1 MAKVRIGIAT
11 FFELENQLVGIGT
24 DNPNN
29 TLQALGEIK
38 SSDARTVGVTTLSEY
53 QGFLDSKARL
63 GKQITDISSKIG
75 SQSGEIIID
84 GSVTVSSGTTFTN
97 GPESLTVSNNFTLP
111 GISDDKPTVGTT
123 RFNENLR
130 SLEFYTGSE
139 WKAVNSYIDVGS
151 SGRGIWGGGSTNIGP
166 IAPGF
171 EPSKIMNYTQLMSLG
186 NTQYFG
192 DLVAQAQGKGAC
204 ASKTRGIF
212 SAGGTGSTPVNTIE
226 YVTIESTGNG
236 TDFGDLVN
244 WPGSGTVAALGS
256 FSSSTRGLVAGAGK
270 GTTDTINYFEIA
282 STGNGVDFGNLPSAR
297 GGGDGTS
304 SPLRGYWFGGQTGST
319 TFTAQI
325 ATVLIASTGDA
336 TDFGDFSTKIVGCGA
351 GGNQTR
357 GLAGGGYQAPAP
369 GAKVIDWFTY
379 ASTGKVSHFGD
390 LSVRRSYCSAAS
402 TSTRVVFGSGE
413 SPGAYVN
420 VMDYVTI
427 ASGGDAVDFGDYWF
441 TIGMTG
447 GTSNSHGGLGGF

>member
-130 SLEFYTGSE
+130 SLEFYNGSE
-139 WKAVNSYIDVGS
+139 WKAVNSYIDIGT
-151 SGRGIWGGGSTNIGP
+151 SGRGVWAGGSTNVGP
-166 IAPGF
+166 VAPVH
-171 EPSKIMNYTQLMSLG
+171 EPSNIMNYTQLMTLG

-192 DLVAQAQGKGAC
+192 DLSSGKFGVGGC
-204 ASKTRGIF
+204 ASKTRGVF
-212 SAGGTGSTPVNTIE
+212 SAGGTPGITNSIE
-226 YVTIESTGNG
+226 YVTIESQGNAI
-236 TDFGDLVN
+236 DFGDCVN
-244 WPGSGTVAALGS
+244 WPGSGTVAVLGS

-282 STGNGVDFGNLPSAR
+282 TKGDATDFGNLPSAR
-297 GGGDGTS
+297 GGGDGTC
-304 SPLRGYWFGGQTGST
+304 SPTRGYWIGGQTGAPS
-319 TFTAQI
+319 FTAQI

-369 GAKVIDWFTY
+369 GAKVIDWWTY
-379 ASTGKVSHFGD
+379 ASTGKVTHFGD
-390 LSVRRSYCSAAS
+390 LSVRRSYCSGAS

-413 SPGAYVN
+413 SPSAYVN
-420 VMDYVTI
+420 VMDYVMI
-427 ASGGDAVDFGDYWF
+427 ASGGDAVDFGDYWY

-447 GTSNSHGGLGGF
+447 ATSNSHGGLGGF

>member
-29 TLQALGEIK
+29 TLQALGEVK

-63 GKQITDISSKIG
+63 GKQLTDISSKIG
-75 SQSGEIIID
+75 AQSGEIIID
-84 GSVTVSSGTTFTN
+84 GNVTVSSGTTFTN

-130 SLEFYTGSE
+130 SLEFYNGSE
-139 WKAVNSYIDVGS
+139 WKAVNSYIDIGT
-151 SGRGIWGGGSTNIGP
+151 SGRGVWAGGSTNVGP
-166 IAPGF
+166 VAPVH
-171 EPSKIMNYTQLMSLG
+171 EPSNIMNYTQLMTLG

-192 DLVAQAQGKGAC
+192 DLASGKFGVGGC
-204 ASKTRGIF
+204 ASKTRGVF
-212 SAGGTGSTPVNTIE
+212 SAGGTPGITNSIE
-226 YVTIESTGNG
+226 YVTIESQGNAI
-236 TDFGDLVN
+236 DFGDCVN
-244 WPGSGTVAALGS
+244 WPGSGTVAVLGS

-282 STGNGVDFGNLPSAR
+282 TTGNAVDFGNLPSAR
-297 GGGDGTS
+297 GGGDGTC
-304 SPLRGYWFGGQTGST
+304 SPTRGYWIGGQTGSPS
-319 TFTAQI
+319 FTAQI

-336 TDFGDFSTKIVGCGA
+336 TDFGDFSTKLVGCGA

-369 GAKVIDWFTY
+369 GAKVIDWWTY
-379 ASTGKVSHFGD
+379 ASTGKVTHFGD

-413 SPGAYVN
+413 SPSAYIN

-427 ASGGDAVDFGDYWF
+427 ASGGDAVDFGDYWY

-447 GTSNSHGGLGGF
+447 ATSNSHGGLGGF

>member
-130 SLEFYTGSE
+130 SLEFYNGSE
-139 WKAVNSYIDVGS
+139 WKAVNSYIDIGT
-151 SGRGIWGGGSTNIGP
+151 SGRGVWAGGSTNVGP
-166 IAPGF
+166 VAPVH
-171 EPSKIMNYTQLMSLG
+171 EPSNIMNYTQLMTLG

-192 DLVAQAQGKGAC
+192 DLASGKFGVGGC
-204 ASKTRGIF
+204 ASKTRGVF
-212 SAGGTGSTPVNTIE
+212 SAGGTPGITNSIE
-226 YVTIESTGNG
+226 YVTIESQGNAI
-236 TDFGDLVN
+236 DFGDCVN
-244 WPGSGTVAALGS
+244 WPGSGTVAVLGS

-282 STGNGVDFGNLPSAR
+282 TTGNAVDFGNLPSAR
-297 GGGDGTS
+297 GGGDGTC
-304 SPLRGYWFGGQTGST
+304 SPTRGYWIGGQTGAPS
-319 TFTAQI
+319 FTAQI

-336 TDFGDFSTKIVGCGA
+336 TDFGDFSTKLVGCGA

-369 GAKVIDWFTY
+369 GAKVIDWWTY
-379 ASTGKVSHFGD
+379 ASTGKVTHFGD
-390 LSVRRSYCSAAS
+390 LSVRRSYCSGAS

-413 SPGAYVN
+413 SPSAYIN
-420 VMDYVTI
+420 VMDYVMI
-427 ASGGDAVDFGDYWF
+427 ASGGDAVDFGDYWY

-447 GTSNSHGGLGGF
+447 ATSNSHGGLGGF

>member
-63 GKQITDISSKIG
+63 GKQLTDISSKIG
-75 SQSGEIIID
+75 AQSGEIIID

-130 SLEFYTGSE
+130 SLEFYNGSE
-139 WKAVNSYIDVGS
+139 WKAVNSYIDIGT
-151 SGRGIWGGGSTNIGP
+151 SGRGVWAGGSTNIGP

-171 EPSKIMNYTQLMSLG
+171 EPSKIMNYTQLMTLG

-192 DLVAQAQGKGAC
+192 DLASGKFGVGGC
-204 ASKTRGIF
+204 ASKTRGVF
-212 SAGGTGSTPVNTIE
+212 SAGGTPGITNSIE
-226 YVTIESTGNG
+226 YVTIESQGNAI
-236 TDFGDLVN
+236 DFGDCVN
-244 WPGSGTVAALGS
+244 WPGSGTVAVLGS

-282 STGNGVDFGNLPSAR
+282 TTGNAVDFGNLPSAR
-297 GGGDGTS
+297 GGGDGTC
-304 SPLRGYWFGGQTGST
+304 SPTRGYWIGGQTGSPS
-319 TFTAQI
+319 FTAQI

-369 GAKVIDWFTY
+369 GAKVIDWWTY
-379 ASTGKVSHFGD
+379 ASTGKVTHFGD

-413 SPGAYVN
+413 SPSAYIN
-420 VMDYVTI
+420 VMDYVMI

-447 GTSNSHGGLGGF
+447 ATSNSHGGLGGF

>member
-29 TLQALGEIK
+29 TLQALGEVK

-130 SLEFYTGSE
+130 SLEFYNGSE
-139 WKAVNSYIDVGS
+139 WKAVNSYIDIGT
-151 SGRGIWGGGSTNIGP
+151 SGRGVWAGGSTNVGP
-166 IAPGF
+166 VAPVH
-171 EPSKIMNYTQLMSLG
+171 EPSNIMNYTQLMTLG

-192 DLVAQAQGKGAC
+192 DLASGKFGVGGC
-204 ASKTRGIF
+204 ASKTRGVF
-212 SAGGTGSTPVNTIE
+212 SAGGTPGITNSIE
-226 YVTIESTGNG
+226 YVTIESQGNAI
-236 TDFGDLVN
+236 DFGDCVN
-244 WPGSGTVAALGS
+244 WPGSGTVAVLGS

-282 STGNGVDFGNLPSAR
+282 TTGNAVDFGNLPSAR
-297 GGGDGTS
+297 GGGDGTC
-304 SPLRGYWFGGQTGST
+304 SPTRGYWIGGQTGTPS
-319 TFTAQI
+319 FTAQI

-336 TDFGDFSTKIVGCGA
+336 TDFGDFSTKLVGCGA

-369 GAKVIDWFTY
+369 GAKVIDWWTY
-379 ASTGKVSHFGD
+379 ASTGKVTHFGD

-413 SPGAYVN
+413 SPSAYIN

-447 GTSNSHGGLGGF
+447 ATSNSHGGLGGF

>member
-29 TLQALGEIK
+29 TLQALGEIE

-130 SLEFYTGSE
+130 SLEFYNGSE
-139 WKAVNSYIDVGS
+139 WKAVNSYIDIGT
-151 SGRGIWGGGSTNIGP
+151 SGRGVWAGGSTNVGP
-166 IAPGF
+166 VAPVH
-171 EPSKIMNYTQLMSLG
+171 EPSNIMNYTQLMTLG

-192 DLVAQAQGKGAC
+192 DLASARFGAGGC
-204 ASKTRGIF
+204 ASKTRGVF
-212 SAGGTGSTPVNTIE
+212 SAGGTPGITNSIE
-226 YVTIESTGNG
+226 YVTIESQGNAI
-236 TDFGDLVN
+236 DFGDCVN
-244 WPGSGTVAALGS
+244 WPGSGTVSVLGS

-282 STGNGVDFGNLPSAR
+282 TKGNAIDFGNLPSAR
-297 GGGDGTS
+297 GGGDGTC
-304 SPLRGYWFGGQTGST
+304 SPTRGYWIGGQTGAPS
-319 TFTAQI
+319 FTAQI

-369 GAKVIDWFTY
+369 GAKVIDWWTY

-413 SPGAYVN
+413 SPSAYVN
-420 VMDYVTI
+420 VMDYVMI

-447 GTSNSHGGLGGF
+447 ATSNSHGGLGGF

>member
-130 SLEFYTGSE
+130 SLEFYNGSE
-139 WKAVNSYIDVGS
+139 WKAVNSYIDIGT
-151 SGRGIWGGGSTNIGP
+151 SGRGVWAGGSTNVGP
-166 IAPGF
+166 VAPVH
-171 EPSKIMNYTQLMSLG
+171 EPSNIMNYTQLMTLG

-192 DLVAQAQGKGAC
+192 DLASGKFGVGGC
-204 ASKTRGIF
+204 ASKTRGVF
-212 SAGGTGSTPVNTIE
+212 SAGGTPGITNSIE
-226 YVTIESTGNG
+226 YVTIESQGNAI
-236 TDFGDLVN
+236 DFGDCVN
-244 WPGSGTVAALGS
+244 WPGSGTVAVLGS

-282 STGNGVDFGNLPSAR
+282 TTGNAVDFGNLPSAR
-297 GGGDGTS
+297 GGGDGTC
-304 SPLRGYWFGGQTGST
+304 SPTRGYWIGGQTGSPS
-319 TFTAQI
+319 FTAQI

-336 TDFGDFSTKIVGCGA
+336 TDFGDFSTKLVGCGA

-369 GAKVIDWFTY
+369 GAKVIDWWTY

-390 LSVRRSYCSAAS
+390 LSVRRSYCSGAS

-413 SPGAYVN
+413 SPSAYVN
-420 VMDYVTI
+420 VMDYVMI
-427 ASGGDAVDFGDYWF
+427 ASGGDAVDFGDYWY

-447 GTSNSHGGLGGF
+447 ATSNSHGGLGGF

>member
-130 SLEFYTGSE
+130 SLEFYNGSE
-139 WKAVNSYIDVGS
+139 WKAVNSYIDIGT
-151 SGRGIWGGGSTNIGP
+151 SGRGVWAGGSTNVGP
-166 IAPGF
+166 VAPVH
-171 EPSKIMNYTQLMSLG
+171 EPSNIMNYTQLMTLG

-192 DLVAQAQGKGAC
+192 DLASGKFGVGGC
-204 ASKTRGIF
+204 ASKTRGVF
-212 SAGGTGSTPVNTIE
+212 SAGGTPGITNSIE
-226 YVTIESTGNG
+226 YVTIESQGNAI
-236 TDFGDLVN
+236 DFGDCVN
-244 WPGSGTVAALGS
+244 WPGSGTVAVLGS

-282 STGNGVDFGNLPSAR
+282 TTGNAVDFGNLPSAR
-297 GGGDGTS
+297 GGGDGTC
-304 SPLRGYWFGGQTGST
+304 SPTRGYWIGGQTGSPS
-319 TFTAQI
+319 FTAQI

-336 TDFGDFSTKIVGCGA
+336 TDFGDFSTKLVGCGA

-369 GAKVIDWFTY
+369 GAKVIDWWTY

-390 LSVRRSYCSAAS
+390 LSVRRSYCSGAS

-413 SPGAYVN
+413 SPSAYIN
-420 VMDYVTI
+420 VMDYVMI
-427 ASGGDAVDFGDYWF
+427 ASGGDAVDFGDYWY

-447 GTSNSHGGLGGF
+447 ATSNSHGGLGGF

>member
-29 TLQALGEIK
+29 TLQALGEIE

-63 GKQITDISSKIG
+63 GKQLTDISSKIG

-84 GSVTVSSGTTFTN
+84 GSVTVSSGTTFAS

-123 RFNENLR
+123 RFNENLG
-130 SLEFYTGSE
+130 SLEFYTGVE
-139 WKAVNSYIDVGS
+139 WRAVNSYIDTGS
-151 SGRGIWGGGSTNIGP
+151 SGRGVWAGGSTNIGP
-166 IAPGF
+166 VAPSS
-171 EPSKIMNYTQLMSLG
+171 EPSKIMNYCQLMTLG

-192 DLVAQAQGKGAC
+192 DLSSGKFGVGGC
-204 ASKTRGIF
+204 ASKTRGVF
-212 SAGGTGSTPVNTIE
+212 SAGGTPGITNSIE
-226 YVTIESTGNG
+226 YVTIESQGNAV
-236 TDFGDLVN
+236 DFGDCVN
-244 WPGSGTVAALGS
+244 WPGSGSVAVLGS
-256 FSSSTRGLVAGAGK
+256 FSSSTRGLVGGAGK

-282 STGNGVDFGNLPSAR
+282 TKGNAIDFGNLPSAR
-297 GGGDGTS
+297 GGGDGPS
-304 SPLRGYWFGGQTGST
+304 SPISGYWFGGQTGGT

-325 ATVLIASTGDA
+325 TTVLITSTGDA
-336 TDFGDFSTKIVGCGA
+336 TDFGDFTTKLVGCGA

-379 ASTGKVSHFGD
+379 TSTGKVSHFGD
-390 LSVRRSYCSAAS
+390 LSVRRSYCAGAS
-402 TSTRVVFGSGE
+402 TNTRVVFGSGE
-413 SPGAYVN
+413 DPSAYVN

-427 ASGGDAVDFGDYWF
+427 ASTGNATDFGDYWF

-447 GTSNSHGGLGGF
+447 ATSNSHGGLGGF

>member
-29 TLQALGEIK
+29 TLQALGEIE

-63 GKQITDISSKIG
+63 GKQLTDISSKIG

-84 GSVTVSSGTTFTN
+84 GSVTVSSGTTFTS

-130 SLEFYTGSE
+130 SLEFYNGSE
-139 WKAVNSYIDVGS
+139 WKAVNSYIDIGT
-151 SGRGIWGGGSTNIGP
+151 SGRGVWAGGSTNVGP
-166 IAPGF
+166 VAPVH
-171 EPSKIMNYTQLMSLG
+171 EPSNIMNYTQLMTLG

-192 DLVAQAQGKGAC
+192 DLSSGKFGVGGC
-204 ASKTRGIF
+204 ASKTRGVF
-212 SAGGTGSTPVNTIE
+212 SAGGTPGITNSIE
-226 YVTIESTGNG
+226 YVTIESQGNAV
-236 TDFGDLVN
+236 DFGDCVN
-244 WPGSGTVAALGS
+244 WPGSGTVAVLGS

-282 STGNGVDFGNLPSAR
+282 TKGNAIDFGNLPSAR
-297 GGGDGTS
+297 GGGDGTC
-304 SPLRGYWFGGQTGST
+304 SPTRGYWIGGQTGAPS
-319 TFTAQI
+319 FTAQI

-336 TDFGDFSTKIVGCGA
+336 TDFGDFSTKVVGCGA

-369 GAKVIDWFTY
+369 GAKVIDWWTY
-379 ASTGKVSHFGD
+379 ASTGKVTHFGD
-390 LSVRRSYCSAAS
+390 LSVRRSYCSGAS

-413 SPGAYVN
+413 SPSAYVN
-420 VMDYVTI
+420 VMDYVMI

-447 GTSNSHGGLGGF
+447 ATSNSHGGLGGF